1 MSDNSS
7 NKNGSLQKGFF
18 KRMLS
23 SEQSKSAK
31 QAEVKQMDVKQR
43 HPAFTVSNNTVV
55 TPGRTVKPQEVIISP
70 AVRQLNREGYVV
82 YNSPEK
88 QDVYVTIQPESAF
101 FDDEE
106 PKMVRMAGGSFV
118 SAGKRAGHV
127 DVPIRSEAEPEPV
140 IYTQPAD
147 IFSNACRRDKFEEID
162 FNEVI
167 IKKNDSFEA
176 EIKDA
181 PALFK
186 PNYQE
191 VYEPV
196 VEESFK
202 AVVKE
207 AVVTSSAGAIAKEP
221 AMSFAGYREEP
232 EYELQ
237 DIPAIIKIEEPKVSF
252 AGYREEPEYEIQE
265 SPLEAEKEDH
275 GEIQDVLAEMK
286 TEEPEY
292 NIQDITVKTTAEES
306 ECDIQDI
313 IAEAKT
319 EEPEH
324 DIQDI
329 TIEVKT
335 EESEL
340 ELQEIPVEA
349 KAEEPECDIQDITI
363 EVKTEEPE
371 LELQEIPVEVKTEE
385 PEYEIL
391 EIPVEVKMEEPE
403 LELQEIPIEAKAEEP
418 EYEIQEIPAEVKIEE
433 PECDTQEISVEVKI
447 EEPEFELE
455 EAHAE
460 VKIEEP
466 ECDTQEIPVEAKIE
480 EPELV
485 LEEVPVE
492 VKAEEPIYEVQE
504 APVEEALITEV
515 PAGLYVDAHKPID
528 FAKADDKEE
537 SGPPSFV
544 GVMSMET
551 EIAVTSEAAPIAEVM
566 LLQSTDILS
575 IPAPEETGP
584 TAETVCETVAEK
596 CSETVSDVP
605 AQVEIFDE
613 VADIM
618 KITIPSLRMSDGL
631 IRDLS
636 QGWERIIPDDGLEVY
651 DCIFRP
657 MKAPIKADSA
667 PCAAPSVSGG
677 RKSSAKPDPYGIFR
691 VD

>member
-207 AVVTSSAGAIAKEP
+207 AVVTSSAGAVAKEP

-329 TIEVKT
+329 TVEVKM
-335 EESEL
+335 EEPEF

-349 KAEEPECDIQDITI
+349 
-363 EVKTEEPE
+363 
-371 LELQEIPVEVKTEE
+371 KTEE

-391 EIPVEVKMEEPE
+391 EIPVEVKTEEPE

-418 EYEIQEIPAEVKIEE
+418 ECEIQEIPAEVKIEE
-433 PECDTQEISVEVKI
+433 PECDTQEIPVEVKI

-492 VKAEEPIYEVQE
+492 VKAEEPKYEVQE

>member
-147 IFSNACRRDKFEEID
+147 IFSNACRRDKLEEID

-207 AVVTSSAGAIAKEP
+207 AVVTSSAGAVAKEP

-292 NIQDITVKTTAEES
+292 NIQDITIKTTAEES

-329 TIEVKT
+329 TVEVKT
-335 EESEL
+335 EEPEL

-349 KAEEPECDIQDITI
+349 KAEEPECDIQDITV

-385 PEYEIL
+385 PEYEIQ
-391 EIPVEVKMEEPE
+391 EIPV
-403 LELQEIPIEAKAEEP
+403 
-418 EYEIQEIPAEVKIEE
+418 EVKIEE
-433 PECDTQEISVEVKI
+433 PECDTQEVPVEVKI

-551 EIAVTSEAAPIAEVM
+551 EIAVTSEAAPTAEVM